1 MPVLRLP
8 ILALAA
14 LALAAPASAQDADA
28 TEIEPTSVLVIED
41 VPTYSAGMGRTDGP
55 FTLISLDGAVVV
67 APDAAA
73 RADSASGAWDI
84 GIRGTEVILNGGTS
98 GPGGRRGR
106 LLPTALGPNATVT
119 GPLGT
124 MPMDGD
130 GECPR
135 GEPRVVCHGSGNG
148 WYAYAGNGVEPLDRT
163 LLVERPDGT
172 TFAVRFVRY
181 VLGDAL
187 PSGVRPRY
195 VTLEASP
202 VTVVDAPAIPP
213 VEQR

>member
-1 MPVLRLP
+1 MIRL
-8 ILALAA
+8 AASA
-14 LALAAPASAQDADA
+14 LALLALPAAAQQA
-28 TEIEPTSVLVIED
+28 VLIED

-55 FTLISLDGAVVV
+55 FTLVSLDGTVVV
-67 APDAAA
+67 APDATA
-73 RADSASGAWDI
+73 RADSASGAWDL
-84 GIRGTEVILNGGTS
+84 GLRGTEVILNGGAS

-106 LLPTALGPNATVT
+106 LLPVSLGDGATVT

-124 MPMDGD
+124 LPMDGD

-148 WYAYAGNGVEPLDRT
+148 WYEYAANGVQPLDRT

-172 TFAVRFVRY
+172 LFQVRFVRY
-181 VLGDAL
+181 VLGEAL

-195 VTLEASP
+195 VTLEVSP
-202 VTVVDAPAIPP
+202 ATAVDVPAVPP